1 MRAVATARQRC
12 SGSSSDIPSTLISPW
27 LGGMRPVIR
36 FISVVLPLPLGPT
49 RLVTPGGMVRL
60 TLLTPTGKTGRF
72 LVGSYHAGVNLR

>member
-1 MRAVATARQRC
+1 
-12 SGSSSDIPSTLISPW
+12 
-27 LGGMRPVIR
+27 MRPVIR